1 MARGVLCVCVCVCSC
16 ACVCAFVWKKAGSQ
30 TIFLGG
36 GLINPDFVVIS
47 EYIKLDTSSSV
58 LKPIFDLVIHLL
70 VILSDIKL
78 NLP

>member
-1 MARGVLCVCVCVCSC
+1 MRVCSC
-16 ACVCAFVWKKAGSQ
+16 VLFGRRQ
-30 TIFLGG
+30 DPRQFLGE
-36 GLINPDFVVIS
+36 GLINPEFLVIS

-58 LKPIFDLVIHLL
+58 LKHIFDLVIHLP